1 MIHLPRAVR
10 IFVHREPV
18 DMRKSFDTLAAVVR
32 LELGEDLLRGGVFA
46 FVGKRRKHA
55 KVIWWD
61 GTGLM
66 LVAKRLSKG
75 RFAAP
80 WERAGSGPLRWTTS
94 ELALFL
100 EGSELV
106 GRVALSPA
114 PWSPDDRRIDFR

>member
-10 IFVHREPV
+10 IFIHREPV
-18 DMRKSFDTLAAVVR
+18 DMRKSFDTLAGIVR
-32 LELGEDLLRGGVFA
+32 LAYGEDLLHGGVFA

-61 GTGLM
+61 GTGVVL
-66 LVAKRLSKG
+66 LSKRLSKG
-75 RFAAP
+75 HFAAP
-80 WERAGSGPLRWTTS
+80 WQRPGSGPLRWTTS

-106 GRVALSPA
+106 GRVELSPP
-114 PWSPDDRRIDFR
+114 PWRPEEQRLEFR